1 MKERL
6 LVLAKAAPQLSQKYE
21 HLVCVAGI
29 TDSGEWRRIYPIP
42 WSIFWKSS
50 GRNFRKKSWI
60 EYELEDEKPSDHRPE
75 SRKIK
80 PETIT
85 PLGAASFQEIDAL
98 LKAKIT
104 TLEELAAK
112 GAKVESLG
120 VVAPR
125 QILDFRE
132 MSNEHYKEESEKARQ
147 MNLFGE
153 AAVKLDIPAYKYQY
167 MFKDDDGGKT
177 HEMLCEDW
185 EVGELYRNCED
196 YRKQGKYK
204 DENEVHRK
212 VRQKM
217 LVEIGSKKPLY
228 FIVGTHSR
236 WPTFMV
242 ISVVYPTKTD
252 IMALAGTP
260 EMKKA
265 Y

>member
-1 MKERL
+1 MKEKL

-29 TDSGEWRRIYPIP
+29 TDKGEWRRIYPIP
-42 WSIFWKSS
+42 WSVFWKSS
-50 GRNFRKKSWI
+50 GKNFKKKSWI
-60 EYELEDEKPSDHRPE
+60 EYELADEKPSDHRPE

-80 PETIT
+80 PGTIT
-85 PLGAASFQEIDAL
+85 PLRPATFQEIDSL
-98 LKAKIT
+98 LKARLT

-112 GAKVESLG
+112 GATVESLG
-120 VVAPR
+120 VVTPR
-125 QILDFRE
+125 QIRDFKE

-147 MNLFGE
+147 LNLFGE

-167 MFKDDDGGKT
+167 VFKDDDGGTT

-185 EVGELYRNCED
+185 EVGELYRNCEG

-204 DENEVHRK
+204 DENEVHQK

-217 LVEIGSKKPLY
+217 LVDIGSKKPLY

-236 WPTFMV
+236 WPTFMI
-242 ISVVYPTKTD
+242 ISVVYPTKID
-252 IMALAGTP
+252 IMELARAP
-260 EMKKA
+260 EI
-265 Y
+265 